1 MTTRTIDLWRH
12 LAPGITGIL
21 APSIEGTL
29 MKYSKLIAV
38 RGCLLGLIV
47 FASAC
52 VVAPR
57 EGYWDHD
64 HHRYYHEN
72 AWHDCGDRDEHCR

>member
-1 MTTRTIDLWRH
+1 MKNLTS
-12 LAPGITGIL
+12 IL
-21 APSIEGTL
+21 KGSI
-29 MKYSKLIAV
+29 
-38 RGCLLGLIV
+38 LLGLIS

-57 EGYWDHD
+57 EGYYDND

-72 AWHDCGDRDEHCR
+72 AWHDCADHDPYCR

>member
-1 MTTRTIDLWRH
+1 
-12 LAPGITGIL
+12 
-21 APSIEGTL
+21 
-29 MKYSKLIAV
+29 MKYSKLLAV

-57 EGYWDHD
+57 EGYYDND

-72 AWHDCGDRDEHCR
+72 AWHDCGERDEHCR